1 MITTLFGRS
10 NPVNYFFIVLLLTV
24 CLGIYTF
31 SATEPFVLLTWAS
44 LSIKALFFSLFLLF
58 LSQFISIKNQL
69 VKDHAYVL
77 YFFVAFI
84 LYIPSIF
91 TNIKLLSAAF
101 FVMLAIR
108 RLISVQT
115 LTNTKQKIL
124 DASIWVFTAS
134 IIDFWCIVFIVPVFL
149 TIIFH
154 VAADYRNWFI
164 PFIAAFTVST
174 IFLMFVLIFDITWFA
189 AWVNQQ
195 KISLNFSYFSSK
207 TESAAV
213 GLYVF
218 IALVFMLHLLLQLP
232 KKQAKSRTS
241 IVIVLLTWFVSLSVF
256 MLTPQKSNAVLVYSL
271 FPSAVLAGHFMETH
285 KDVWLKDVIALVV
298 LCAGVF
304 LFTLHLT

>member
-10 NPVNYFFIVLLLTV
+10 NPVNYFFIVLLLTS

-31 SATEPFVLLTWAS
+31 SASTPFDVLSWGI
-44 LSIKALFFSLFLLF
+44 LSIKALFFSLFILF
-58 LSQFISIKNQL
+58 LAQFVSIKNQL
-69 VKDHAYVL
+69 VKDHAYVM

-91 TNIKLLSAAF
+91 INIKLLSAAF

-108 RLISVQT
+108 RLISVQN
-115 LTNTKQKIL
+115 LSNTKPKIL
-124 DASIWVFTAS
+124 DASIWVFTATL
-134 IIDFWCIVFIVPVFL
+134 IDFWCIVFIVPVFL

-154 VAADYRNWFI
+154 VATDYRNWFI

-174 IFLMFVLIFDITWFA
+174 LFLMLVLLFDLTWFA
-189 AWVNQQ
+189 SWVKQQ
-195 KISLNFSYFSSK
+195 HISFDFSYFSSK

-213 GLYVF
+213 GLYIF
-218 IALVFMLHLLLQLP
+218 ASLVFMLHLLLQLP

-241 IVIVLLTWFVSLSVF
+241 IIIVLLTWFVSISVF
-256 MLTPQKSNAVLVYSL
+256 VLTPQKSNAVLVYSL
-271 FPSAVLAGHFMETH
+271 FPSAVMAGHFMETH
-285 KDVWLKDVIALVV
+285 KDTWLKDMIALIV

-304 LFTLHLT
+304 LFIWHLT